1 LKTLKQY
8 ISAVLLFLRGM
19 VDWLRMLLSE
29 GGNNIISL
37 LIILLF
43 YFIIWEFPQAID
55 LLLIF
60 NQIDT
65 TTIWHIPLYYGLLVI
80 LGTIIWIAP
89 AYFDPRVY
97 RNLNIR
103 NFFSIK
109 PFQTE
114 SGKSSNA
121 SPIYRSRLH
130 IQKTMPKVLG
140 SLLIIISSTGILN
153 AYEQTY
159 NSIPLLTSAGNFVIF
174 TVVLFLL
181 MLIYPVYKWFRDIFF
196 RIPQNKWIIFLLI
209 FLGLVTLLLLGILND
224 QDKDGILKLFISNS
238 VLAFIFL
245 SFTFLFRRIRSD
257 LTKNTIYRVVLS
269 LVIAALLYYILIAI
283 EPAFSQSLNPLL
295 VILISLIAFYVM
307 AFALKLTGKRYKI
320 PLLTLFIIICFI
332 VGESAAS
339 KDGFDHYAIEAV
351 PVSNADRPNIDEHVQ
366 QWFEQRKQQII
377 NSQQHYPIILVSAE
391 GGGSR
396 AGLWSFLIHSY
407 LQNSSP
413 DYFKDHLFLLTGASG
428 GSVGNSMFYAQAS
441 ELLKTP
447 APYSYLTEGDDNGFH
462 YKASALYNENFLSTS
477 VAGLL
482 GRDLLQSIVNRF
494 SYDDRGRLLEEEWE
508 QAHLEHISD
517 PKNDPL
523 LAREFLS
530 FYRPGQNRFSPP
542 LLIIN
547 TTHVQSGQYY
557 LISPVTFNQQRN
569 FRGLNDLLAKM
580 QLENPGSSLRL
591 STAMS
596 LNARFPYI
604 SPAGRVKKIG
614 QFVDSGYYDNI
625 GGSVSTRVRALIIN
639 YLNSLK
645 NGDTLLRDKIKI
657 IDLVIKYKGEDKT
670 PKPVT
675 QLRAPLST
683 LLNVRS
689 GHTNEIETRLD
700 DEFIIELDTTRIG
713 LDPIGIK
720 QMIEKQIASTKDS
733 ITPVLPLGRFLSKA
747 AIKSIEARLDDDP
760 VHSRLEKLVEY
771 MNEH

>member
-1 LKTLKQY
+1 MKTLKQF
-8 ISAVLLFLRGM
+8 ISVVLVFLRGV

-60 NQIDT
+60 NQIDI
-65 TTIWHIPLYYGLLVI
+65 TTIWHIPLYYALLVI

-97 RNLNIR
+97 RNLTIKS
-103 NFFSIK
+103 FFSIK

-114 SGKSSNA
+114 IGKSLKGR
-121 SPIYRSRLH
+121 PIYLSRLH
-130 IQKTMPKVLG
+130 VQKTMPKVLG

-159 NSIPLLTSAGNFVIF
+159 NSIPLLTSAGNYLSF

-181 MLIYPVYKWFRDIFF
+181 LLIYPIYKWFLDLFSK
-196 RIPQNKWIIFLLI
+196 IPRNKWILYLLI
-209 FLGLVTLLLLGILND
+209 ILGVVTLILLGILND

-238 VLAFIFL
+238 VLAFVFL

-257 LTKNTIYRVVLS
+257 ITKNTIYRVVLV
-269 LVIAALLYYILIAI
+269 LVIAVLIYYVLIAI
-283 EPAFSQSLNPLL
+283 KPAYSQSLNPLL
-295 VILISLIAFYVM
+295 VILISLIAFYVL

-320 PLLTLFIIICFI
+320 PLLTLFIIICFVI
-332 VGESAAS
+332 GEMAAK
-339 KDGFDHYAIEAV
+339 KDGFDHYAIEPV
-351 PVSNADRPNIDEHVQ
+351 PATIKDRSGIDEHIQ
-366 QWFEQRKQQII
+366 QWFEQRKEQII

-396 AGLWSFLIHSY
+396 AGLWSFLVHSY

-413 DYFKDHLFLLTGASG
+413 DYFTDHLFLLTGASG
-428 GSVGNSMFYAQAS
+428 GSVGNSMFYARAS
-441 ELLKTP
+441 ELFKNP
-447 APYSYLTEGDDNGFH
+447 APYSYLTEEDNGFL
-462 YKASALYNENFLSTS
+462 YKASVLYNENFLSSS

-482 GRDLLQSIVNRF
+482 GRDLLQSIANRF

-508 QAHLEHISD
+508 QAHFKHISHSE
-517 PKNDPL
+517 NDPL

-530 FYRPGQNRFSPP
+530 FYQSGHNGFSPP

-547 TTHVQSGQYY
+547 TTHVQSGQYF
-557 LISPVTFNQQRN
+557 LISPVSFDITPEFD
-569 FRGLNDLLAKM
+569 GLNDFLSEM
-580 QLENPGSSLRL
+580 QAAHPGSSLML

-604 SPAGRVKKIG
+604 SPAGRVNKLG

-625 GGSVSTRVRALIIN
+625 GGSVSSRVKSRIKAYLDALEEN
-639 YLNSLK
+639 DS
-645 NGDTLLRDKIKI
+645 LLRDKIRI
-657 IDLVIKYKGEDKT
+657 IDLVIKYKGEDKSA
-670 PKPVT
+670 KPVT

-689 GHTNEIETRLD
+689 GHTREIETRLD
-700 DEFIIELDTTRIG
+700 DEFVIELDTTRIA
-713 LDPIGIK
+713 LEPIEIK
-720 QMIEKQIASTKDS
+720 RLIEKQIASTKDS
-733 ITPVLPLGRFLSKA
+733 ITPVLPLGRFLSKS
-747 AIKSIEARLDDDP
+747 AINSIEERLGREP
-760 VHSRLEKLVEY
+760 VRSRLEKLVEY
-771 MNEH
+771 MDKP

>member
-1 LKTLKQY
+1 MKTIKQ
-8 ISAVLLFLRGM
+8 ILSAVLVFLRGF

-60 NQIDT
+60 NQIDA
-65 TTIWHIPLYYGLLVI
+65 TTIWHIPLYYALLVI

-97 RNLNIR
+97 RNLTFK

-109 PFQTE
+109 SFHTE
-114 SGKSSNA
+114 SGKSTKSN
-121 SPIYRSRLH
+121 PMYLRRLH
-130 IQKTMPKVLG
+130 IQNTMPKVLG
-140 SLLIIISSTGILN
+140 GLLIIISSTGVLN
-153 AYEQTY
+153 AYEQSY
-159 NSIPLLTSAGNFVIF
+159 NSIPLWTSAGNYMTA

-181 MLIYPVYKWFRDIFF
+181 VLIYPVYKWFRDIFF
-196 RIPQNKWIIFLLI
+196 RIPQNKWIIYLLI
-209 FLGLVTLLLLGILND
+209 FLGLVTLILLGVLND

-238 VLAFIFL
+238 VLAFVFL
-245 SFTFLFRRIRSD
+245 SFTFLFGRIRSD
-257 LTKNTIYRVVLS
+257 ITKNAIYRVVLG
-269 LVIAALLYYILIAI
+269 LVIASLLYYVLIAI
-283 EPAFSQSLNPLL
+283 KPAFSQSLNPLL
-295 VILISLIAFYVM
+295 VILISLIAFYVL
-307 AFALKLTGKRYKI
+307 AFALKLAGKRYKI
-320 PLLTLFIIICFI
+320 PLLTLFIVGCLII
-332 VGESAAS
+332 GEMAAK
-339 KDGFDHYAIEAV
+339 KDGFDHYAIEPV
-351 PVSNADRPNIDEHVQ
+351 PASMPYRPDLDEHIQ
-366 QWFEQRKQQII
+366 QWFEQRKEQIL
-377 NSQQHYPIILVSAE
+377 NSQKHYAVILVSAE

-396 AGLWSFLIHSY
+396 AGLWCFLVHSY

-441 ELLKTP
+441 ELFRSP
-447 APYSYLTEGDDNGFH
+447 ASYSFLAQDNEAGFR
-462 YKASALYNENFLSTS
+462 YKSSILYNENFLSTS

-494 SYDDRGRLLEEEWE
+494 TYDDRGRLLEKEWE
-508 QAHLEHISD
+508 LAHLEHIAHQ
-517 PKNDPL
+517 KNDTL
-523 LAREFLS
+523 LKRDFLS
-530 FYRPGQNRFSPP
+530 FYRSAPNGLKPP

-547 TTHVQSGQYY
+547 TTHVQSGEYY
-557 LISPVTFNQQRN
+557 LISPVTFDKIADFNGMNDFLDEMQQ
-569 FRGLNDLLAKM
+569 DH
-580 QLENPGSSLRL
+580 PDSSVRL

-604 SPAGRVKKIG
+604 SPAGRVNKLG

-625 GGSVSTRVRALIIN
+625 GGSVSTRVKNRIRA

-645 NGDTLLRDKIKI
+645 NEDTLIREKINI
-657 IDLVIKYKGEDKT
+657 IDLVIKYKEQDKT
-670 PKPVT
+670 PRPVT

-700 DEFIIELDTTRIG
+700 TEFVIELDTTRIG
-713 LDPIGIK
+713 LEPIRIK
-720 QMIEKQIASTKDS
+720 QLIEKQIASSKDS
-733 ITPVLPLGRFLSKA
+733 ITPVLPLGRYLSKA
-747 AIKSIEARLDDDP
+747 AIKSIEARFQDESVQKKLD
-760 VHSRLEKLVEY
+760 KLVEY
-771 MNEH
+771 LDH